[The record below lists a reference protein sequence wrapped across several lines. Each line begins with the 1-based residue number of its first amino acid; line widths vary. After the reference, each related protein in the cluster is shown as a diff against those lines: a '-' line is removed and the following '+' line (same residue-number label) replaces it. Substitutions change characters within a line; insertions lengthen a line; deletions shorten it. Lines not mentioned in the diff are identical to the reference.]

1 MKIGTTPALARRIAV
16 AALAAGLATTG
27 TQASADPAII
37 AAGLQLV
44 GKAMQMMGGSARED
58 MSLRLIEQ
66 NYELSVE
73 LHRRFDAF
81 ADGLVT
87 VLMQVNRLPDEM
99 REEIEAGFDKHQ
111 RDTVRG
117 VIQVVKESLAGIA
130 RTIEAGGQPD
140 EDDWEGLFFAQ
151 ENLRT
156 ESRILAE
163 KDDRNLAV
171 LLEALSWEW
180 TVNKARRNQELLREM
195 KTFYRTRL
203 AEMRDPTRDV
213 SIAARKRRGAEAL
226 DQELKRVEKRVESVH
241 ASYEAERPSWH
252 YERSGLGEINEGLG
266 YCGFHSVSVVR
277 MDEDAQVKGEQ
288 LREELSGP
296 LKARMEGAINLCEL
310 QAGMLDAVGTALEEL
325 GASQTNEDLESPDLE
340 ICGPKW
346 LDDRRDRLA
355 KVSATV
361 ESWKGRTP
369 RRYEVES
376 LQIMDP
382 KCCRPDGTEV
392 ESCKR
397 RFNLEK

>member
-73 LHRRFDAF
+73 LHRKFDAF

-140 EDDWEGLFFAQ
+140 EDDWEGLFLAQ

-180 TVNKARRNQELLREM
+180 TVHKARRNQELLREM
-195 KTFYRTRL
+195 TTFYRTRL

-226 DQELKRVEKRVESVH
+226 DQELKRVENRVESLH
-241 ASYEAERPSWH
+241 ASYEAERPFLH
-252 YERSGLGEINEGLG
+252 YELSETNEGLD
-266 YCGFHSVSVVR
+266 YCDFRSFLVFRV
-277 MDEDAQVKGEQ
+277 DEDARVEGEQ
-288 LREELSGP
+288 LRKELSGP
-296 LKARMEGAINLCEL
+296 LKAWMEGTINLYEL

-325 GASQTNEDLESPDLE
+325 GAPPAGEDLE
-340 ICGPKW
+340 ICGSTW
-346 LDDRRDRLA
+346 LDDRRRRLA
-355 KVSATV
+355 EVSETV
-361 ESWKGRTP
+361 ESWKGRKP
-369 RRYEVES
+369 GRYEVVS
-376 LQIMDP
+376 LSNLDHER
-382 KCCRPDGTEV
+382 CGLDGTD
-392 ESCKR
+392 
-397 RFNLEK
+397 NLERF